1 MKKFLFAF
9 LAIVLIVCLSGIVN
23 AAHTTITVVENGG
36 TSGYFSDGQ
45 AEAGSNIAK
54 FGVPNS
60 SYNVVTQR
68 SAHLTLGTSL
78 INAKNTVQADVSNSL
93 TSNVAVKSFGSVN
106 SEDTQATWTESAATP
121 ETGCD
126 AGSLGTNGTTTSTGS
141 TVFPVSERA
150 MSNTYLMSGPDSNG
164 TLNGLSQYSSNNVV
178 SGNKLAT
185 TMSASAPVGIAGDS
199 YSQSVTKSFS
209 NGYTENYNAY
219 NDQRAFVTSTD
230 SKLGNPGIKSFAVD
244 INNNGFADAFNA
256 ELPTNGTV
264 SNSTVK
270 VIISNTSVNQSVAS
284 NSTATN

>member
-1 MKKFLFAF
+1 MKKS
-9 LAIVLIVCLSGIVN
+9 LIILTMLLVVCLAGAID

-36 TSGYFSDGQ
+36 TSGYFSSGQ
-45 AEAGSNIAK
+45 SEAGSNIAK

-60 SYNVVTQR
+60 SYNVITQR

-78 INAKNTVQADVSNSL
+78 VNAKTSVQADVSNSL

-106 SEDTQATWTESAATP
+106 SEDTQTTWTESAATP
-121 ETGCD
+121 STGCD
-126 AGSLGTNGTTTSTGS
+126 AGSLGTNGTTSSSGA
-141 TVFPVSERA
+141 TVFPVSEQA

-185 TMSASAPVGIAGDS
+185 TMSASAPVGIAGES

-209 NGYTENYNAY
+209 AGYTENYKTNT
-219 NDQRAFVTSTD
+219 DQRAFTTSTD
-230 SKLGNPGIKSFAVD
+230 SKNGDPGIKSFTAD

-256 ELPTNGTV
+256 ELSTNGTV

-270 VIISNTSVNQSVAS
+270 VIISNTSVNQSVSS
-284 NSTATN
+284 NSTSTK